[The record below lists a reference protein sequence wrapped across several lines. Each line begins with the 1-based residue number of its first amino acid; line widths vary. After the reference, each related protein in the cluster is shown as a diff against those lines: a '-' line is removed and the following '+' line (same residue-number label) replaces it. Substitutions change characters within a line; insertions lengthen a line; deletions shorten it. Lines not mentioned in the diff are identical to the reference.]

1 MVLVSDIKLII
12 RSDTTPGFHIALIQ
26 SLLRAYKIMKQ
37 LSTISTKYDAFAKSC
52 NRKYLECLRQHTR
65 ILFLAPVLLR

>member
-12 RSDTTPGFHIALIQ
+12 RSDTTAGFHIALVQ
-26 SLLRAYKIMKQ
+26 SLLRAYKRKKKKNQIQ
-37 LSTISTKYDAFAKSC
+37 DAFAKSC

>member
-12 RSDTTPGFHIALIQ
+12 RSDTTAGFHIALVQ
-26 SLLRAYKIMKQ
+26 SLLRAYKIIKKKMHRKFN
-37 LSTISTKYDAFAKSC
+37 DAFAKSC